1 MGKKLTASRQGG
13 LCILLPNSR
22 KNIFFF
28 VAIIQ
33 CGRVFYLV
41 AELLWVIHL
50 TKKEAC
56 R

>member
-41 AELLWVIHL
+41 AELL
-50 TKKEAC
+50 TPP
-56 R
+56 